1 MIDAEQLST
10 KEAAREL
17 GLTESGVNQMIYK
30 ELIPSDK
37 IGRRRYVARSIVE
50 AVVDLKNQYGKRWP
64 KHAPW
69 NGGDWTAPEE
79 KPDVPSGL
87 NQELLKLS
95 RKFRSA
101 GHADIALKIQD
112 ILLDQ
117 YEF

>member
-1 MIDAEQLST
+1 
-10 KEAAREL
+10 
-17 GLTESGVNQMIYK
+17 MIYK

-37 IGRRRYVARSIVE
+37 IGRRRYIARSIVE
-50 AVVDLKNQYGKRWP
+50 AVVDLKSQYGRRWV

-87 NQELLKLS
+87 NAKLLELSKKY
-95 RKFRSA
+95 RAA
-101 GHADIALKIQD
+101 GHPDIALKLHD
-112 ILLDQ
+112 ILLEQ